1 MSATMKRKAD
11 PNDILIEQILDE
23 ALEDLLREIE
33 YIAKTEDLKEA
44 AANKKIRRT
53 KKTR

>member
-1 MSATMKRKAD
+1 MKRKAD
-11 PNDILIEQILDE
+11 PNDILVEQILDE

-33 YIAKTEDLKEA
+33 HIAKAEDLKEA
-44 AANKKIRRT
+44 SASRKIRKT

>member
-1 MSATMKRKAD
+1 MSATMKRKAG

-33 YIAKTEDLKEA
+33 HIAKSEDRKEA
-44 AANKKIRRT
+44 VRNRKARRSNK
-53 KKTR
+53 